1 MHISLKA
8 VYEDFML
15 AGTFQTTDV
24 SMLSYHIHSTHQ
36 HQEVEAA
43 QSYRVAPLPTFPA
56 SFVAEVG
63 VWSKK
68 CDERETQTFSVNSS
82 VVLQKLLQ
90 VLECEKRCWVLTNQW
105 DHHGHQ
111 EPIRKHT
118 FFLIKYKR
126 LCLKQRP
133 DSELNENR
141 SFMKPL
147 NRSLVK

>member
-36 HQEVEAA
+36 HQEAEAA

-56 SFVAEVG
+56 GFVAEVG
-63 VWSKK
+63 VRSKK

-82 VVLQKLLQ
+82 VF
-90 VLECEKRCWVLTNQW
+90 CRNYY
-105 DHHGHQ
+105 
-111 EPIRKHT
+111 
-118 FFLIKYKR
+118 KYLNVK
-126 LCLKQRP
+126 K
-133 DSELNENR
+133 DVEL
-141 SFMKPL
+141 
-147 NRSLVK
+147 

>member
-56 SFVAEVG
+56 GFVAEVG
-63 VWSKK
+63 VRSKK

-90 VLECEKRCWVLTNQW
+90 VFECEKRC
-105 DHHGHQ
+105 
-111 EPIRKHT
+111 
-118 FFLIKYKR
+118 
-126 LCLKQRP
+126 
-133 DSELNENR
+133 
-141 SFMKPL
+141 
-147 NRSLVK
+147 